1 MGHGP
6 SPAVLYPTL
15 RLWNTLF
22 KKKPLNK
29 SFFDDF
35 KPTQGDR
42 LKKPVLNSANY
53 TNLKALSIIASSH
66 VDSDGRVDRSKFRRP
81 DVTEP
86 RLTKKTFRES
96 ILGGRHVKMVVNYDT
111 IMPKI
116 FGPKF
121 PEFTE
126 IVAWWPAVRPS
137 FFSNNRDTEALYKKT
152 LEKYEDK
159 INNAIVNAVFSEA
172 WRLLQE
178 GRSKAAR
185 VRSLLQNL
193 DEQNELGKIESIEG
207 PDTDINLDDLSSGD
221 EEEDEEEAAR
231 LKNFK
236 ISSDKHLLGFSEDP
250 DGDQNLE
257 ESESESESESD
268 AEILS
273 DVQDEIK
280 DKIEDE
286 IEDWIHN
293 EMHEDIQSSTPD
305 EISREAGHDIGRDFE
320 HNIQHDVQDEMQVDA
335 QDTSMT
341 VCIKFVPP
349 LRNRRR
355 RDLAFALSKL
365 SNKMVC
371 IRY

>member
-1 MGHGP
+1 MAAVRDLWSRYKREEPPQLRSP
-6 SPAVLYPTL
+6 S
-15 RLWNTLF
+15 WNTREPAGLDAWIERVNPHSRLAEAVIAQDDLF

-221 EEEDEEEAAR
+221 EEEDEEEGKEGEGEGSGAKAT
-231 LKNFK
+231 
-236 ISSDKHLLGFSEDP
+236 
-250 DGDQNLE
+250 
-257 ESESESESESD
+257 
-268 AEILS
+268 
-273 DVQDEIK
+273 
-280 DKIEDE
+280 
-286 IEDWIHN
+286 
-293 EMHEDIQSSTPD
+293 ST
-305 EISREAGHDIGRDFE
+305 
-320 HNIQHDVQDEMQVDA
+320 
-335 QDTSMT
+335 T
-341 VCIKFVPP
+341 
-349 LRNRRR
+349 
-355 RDLAFALSKL
+355 
-365 SNKMVC
+365 
-371 IRY
+371 